1 MALACWELSHHSALN
16 AARQQPVQHRGNL
29 CHGTRS
35 HGGAEIKRG
44 VITIK
49 KFMDNPA
56 RKIVAALTDD
66 NKLYEL
72 WKDAAYDAI
81 GDWTTAQAVA
91 RVKELAEAGNAG
103 A

>member
-1 MALACWELSHHSALN
+1 MAKYTTNPDPKRAEGGIEVTLTNPIA
-16 AARQQPVQHRGNL
+16 
-29 CHGTRS
+29 TRS
-35 HGGAEIKRG
+35 FNGSEIKRG

-56 RKIVAALTDD
+56 RKIVAVMTDD

-91 RVKELAEAGNAG
+91 RLKEMAEAGYAG